1 MFFDQSNEIR
11 GRVPG
16 ERGFCEM
23 RVRGDEIL
31 RLAMEIREIAASAAG
46 NQDFFA
52 STIGALKNRYAAP
65 AFAGLDRA
73 EESRGA
79 RAKYHGV
86 KFVDRCMGQGSLAF
100 VASDHH
106 ITYWPKASSHRY
118 QIEPALL
125 RVRRRAI

>member
-52 STIGALKNRYAAP
+52 STIGALKHRNAAP

-79 RAKYHGV
+79 RAKNHGV
-86 KFVDRCMGQGSLAF
+86 KFVDR
-100 VASDHH
+100 
-106 ITYWPKASSHRY
+106 
-118 QIEPALL
+118 
-125 RVRRRAI
+125 